1 MARVSVRTQECWWY
15 PGATNPSPI
24 SCVGLDFGLGLHVIA
39 TEKNQ
44 TSRVDRQLRGRSGRQ
59 GAFGASRFILSLEDR
74 FLQFRSDNASCLV
87 DGPHVDGG
95 GRTFYEGPR
104 MERHLAW
111 VQGQAESDDEVGRSL
126 GHQYGRVL
134 EAQARAYYGGR
145 REIVEAGSFHDVC
158 LGFVEGWAAR
168 LLRRH
173 FTDQWPRD
181 YTQRFEGMA
190 EELWQDLGI
199 DCDGLYGTGLDSLA
213 AGVAH
218 LVTAKLEDAQVSLGE
233 VQFTRLEKLLFL
245 RTADEFWRDHLARLE
260 ESVLNITLGYLS
272 VKAAMAEL
280 RIRGVEAYALFKAGT
295 IDAFLPRLLAFP
307 MESASEVEG
316 EKIGL
321 SEDVLSILV

>member
-1 MARVSVRTQECWWY
+1 
-15 PGATNPSPI
+15 
-24 SCVGLDFGLGLHVIA
+24 
-39 TEKNQ
+39 
-44 TSRVDRQLRGRSGRQ
+44 
-59 GAFGASRFILSLEDR
+59 
-74 FLQFRSDNASCLV
+74 
-87 DGPHVDGG
+87 
-95 GRTFYEGPR
+95 

-111 VQGQAESDDEVGRSL
+111 VQRQAESEDEVSRSL
-126 GHQYGRVL
+126 GHQYGHVL
-134 EAQARAYYGGR
+134 EAHAAAYYRGR
-145 REIVEAGSFHDVC
+145 RDIVEAGSFHDVC

-173 FTDQWPRD
+173 FPDQWPGD
-181 YTQRFEGMA
+181 YTQRFDGVA
-190 EELWQDLGI
+190 EELWQDLGV

-218 LVTAKLEDAQVSLGE
+218 LVTAKLEDARASLGE

-245 RTADEFWRDHLARLE
+245 RTADEFWRDHLERQE

-280 RIRGVEAYALFKAGT
+280 RVRGFEAYELFKAGT

-307 MESASEVEG
+307 VESASEGASKVES
-316 EKIGL
+316 EEIGL